1 MFTKEQQKYYRK
13 GESNMVLTDLIAE
26 LIEIVNLMY
35 NSLMD
40 WINTYFK

>member
-1 MFTKEQQKYYRK
+1 
-13 GESNMVLTDLIAE
+13 MVLTDLIAE
-26 LIEIVNLMY
+26 LIAIVNLMY

>member
-1 MFTKEQQKYYRK
+1 
-13 GESNMVLTDLIAE
+13 MVLTDLIAE
-26 LIEIVNLMY
+26 LIDIVKLMY